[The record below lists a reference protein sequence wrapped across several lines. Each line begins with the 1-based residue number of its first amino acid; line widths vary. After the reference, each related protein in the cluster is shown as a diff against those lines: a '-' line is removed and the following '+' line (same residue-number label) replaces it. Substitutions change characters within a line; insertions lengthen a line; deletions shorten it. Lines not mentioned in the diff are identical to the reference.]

1 MLGIFGRVINRFHHS
16 LVDIHV
22 SANRGRYALF
32 LGGVSIGKFLKNV
45 ENQLLLSVSKAVS
58 YSWDGFDRYH

>member
-32 LGGVSIGKFLKNV
+32 LGGVSIGKFFEKCGKSIAIVSLKSC
-45 ENQLLLSVSKAVS
+45 ELQLGWL
-58 YSWDGFDRYH
+58 